1 LYPAS
6 VPGLITNLKFF
17 PLLVDNKYEAKFCVC
32 ERKVKMKSMDRKAF
46 EEVKKAY
53 IEGIR
58 EKIIKYKKL
67 VDKRNLSE
75 IQRLGHS
82 LKGSGTMYGYP
93 EISTFGKK
101 VEIGRR

>member
-1 LYPAS
+1 
-6 VPGLITNLKFF
+6 
-17 PLLVDNKYEAKFCVC
+17 
-32 ERKVKMKSMDRKAF
+32 MKSMDRKAF

-101 VEIGRR
+101 VESLAKSGNWTQIKQTIKGLKAIYEKIKGEKDR